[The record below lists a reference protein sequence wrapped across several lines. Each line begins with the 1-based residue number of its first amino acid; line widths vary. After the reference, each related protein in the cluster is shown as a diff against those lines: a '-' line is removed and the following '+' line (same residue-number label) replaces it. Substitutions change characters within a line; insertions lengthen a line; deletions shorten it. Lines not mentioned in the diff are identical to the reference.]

1 MYSCLSAT
9 ASRLGV
15 PHARKLAAQAIR
27 LTAIVVP
34 TEPPQNLLRNV
45 MGLSFPGPLGL
56 AAGFDKHGTLYHSLP
71 QLGFGFAEIGSVT
84 PRPEEQRSLGL
95 DAVVA
100 ILSRYPRPHPI
111 PLGVS
116 ISMNRATPP
125 SRMADDYLICME
137 KFWKYADYITL
148 NLGVRAGPDLHLPE
162 HRATLYSVM
171 AAVKNKQVGMRTES
185 GRRCPVVVKID
196 QDRAD
201 TDNLL
206 ACVRDFAFDGLIL
219 SGDARKDEEKKLLIN
234 LERVSNKLGES
245 MPIISVGGIR
255 TPQDVAERLS
265 AGASLVQVYS
275 SIVEYGPLLP
285 RRINTYL
292 SNVAAAPEYMVEP

>member
-1 MYSCLSAT
+1 MYSWLSAT
-9 ASRLGV
+9 VSRRGV
-15 PHARKLAAQAIR
+15 PHARKLAAYAIR
-27 LTAIVVP
+27 LAAIAIS
-34 TEPPQNLLRNV
+34 TEPQQGLRRNV

-56 AAGFDKHGTLYHSLP
+56 AAGFDKHGTLYHALPSLG
-71 QLGFGFAEIGSVT
+71 LGFAEIGSVI
-84 PRPEEQRSLGL
+84 PLPEEQRSLGL

-125 SRMADDYLICME
+125 AQMADDYLICME
-137 KFWKYADYITL
+137 KLWKYADYITL

-162 HRATLYSVM
+162 HRATLYSVL
-171 AAVKNKQVGMRTES
+171 AAAKGKQVRMMAES
-185 GRRCPVVVKID
+185 GRVCPIVVKID
-196 QDRAD
+196 QDRGD
-201 TDNLL
+201 TNNLL
-206 ACVRDFAFDGLIL
+206 ACVRDYAFDGLIL
-219 SGDARKDEEKKLLIN
+219 SGDARINEENMTLANLQRVSKKL
-234 LERVSNKLGES
+234 SGS

-255 TPQDVAERLS
+255 TPQDAANRLS

-275 SIVEYGPLLP
+275 GIVESGPLLP

-292 SNVAAAPEYMVEP
+292 STLAAIS